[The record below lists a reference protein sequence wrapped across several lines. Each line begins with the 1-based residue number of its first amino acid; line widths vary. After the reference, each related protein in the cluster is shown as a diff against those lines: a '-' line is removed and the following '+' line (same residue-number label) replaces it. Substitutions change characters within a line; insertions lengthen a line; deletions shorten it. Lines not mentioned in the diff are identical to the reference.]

1 MIPPRINSWAAGPH
15 RPLLG
20 QEGRNT
26 AATHASCNASAG
38 QQGAE
43 DRGQILLRCGKNGVQ
58 AKLAEDFRTLEM
70 FTTNERFAADVSM
83 RRRRSYGGAPPQRGR
98 SVFQLRDVSA
108 SDHPRHFKVTKTFPP
123 EKSAKFYE
131 EK

>member
-20 QEGRNT
+20 QGGRNT
-26 AATHASCNASAG
+26 AAAHASSNASAG

-43 DRGQILLRCGKNGVQ
+43 DRGQILLRWGKKNGVQ

-70 FTTNERFAADVSM
+70 FTNNERFAADVSM
-83 RRRRSYGGAPPQRGR
+83 RRRR

-123 EKSAKFYE
+123 EKSAKSYE